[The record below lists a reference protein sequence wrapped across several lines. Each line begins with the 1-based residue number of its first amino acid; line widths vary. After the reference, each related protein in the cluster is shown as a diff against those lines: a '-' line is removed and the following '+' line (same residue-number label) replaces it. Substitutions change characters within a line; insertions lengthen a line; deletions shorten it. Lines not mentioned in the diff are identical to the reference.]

1 MQLWQSLLIEE
12 LDQNLKIKISINKT
26 RKEGFYISIVRIG
39 HLVRDFYITSYVE
52 FWHGYIYDNIIMIKF
67 INYVKS

>member
-1 MQLWQSLLIEE
+1 ME
-12 LDQNLKIKISINKT
+12 
-26 RKEGFYISIVRIG
+26 RAGKEGFYISEARIG

-67 INYVKS
+67 INYTKS